1 MKLPLALLL
10 IVSALST
17 TMAAAPLAADSHIS
31 AVTAY
36 ADRAVVTRLAS
47 LNVTATGI
55 IEVAFERLPAG
66 LLDQSV
72 QVSGR
77 GAARSTI
84 LDVTTHPIFVDAN
97 ANDRVKALE
106 EELRALNTQDRT
118 LADRASVLN
127 HQREYV
133 LKIQTATTT
142 PTKDAGL
149 SVANADWTRALS
161 YSEEQLTKIATE
173 QRSVDSQREDLAAR
187 RAALEQQLNQLRG
200 SGSRSFKVVTVRLVA
215 TSAGQLDL
223 VLRYTVPGT
232 SWSPSYDARVSS
244 TDHSAQLGY
253 FGLVRQG
260 TGEDWKAVDL
270 TLSTARPSLGG
281 AAPSLNPWIV
291 QQREYQPPQP
301 IPMAARQMRLKGEVG
316 IAGAADATV
325 AQEAAFAEAQ
335 IANQATSAS
344 FHIQTPT
351 TVPSDNSP
359 QKVPVTSVAL
369 ATAPEYSATP
379 KHVAAAFLTT
389 KVTNNSDFPLL
400 AGSMNVFL
408 DDTFVAS
415 SSLPSVMPGEKF
427 DLALGADEGI
437 AIKRKLNNRFTEDT
451 GLVNKSK
458 KITYDY
464 TISVQNNK
472 KTAEKIVVVDQ
483 VPVSRHE
490 KIAVKVIAPTE
501 REAKPDAEGII
512 KWTLSLNPG
521 EKRDLPLKFSIEYP
535 ADFPIVGL
543 E

>member
-1 MKLPLALLL
+1 
-10 IVSALST
+10 
-17 TMAAAPLAADSHIS
+17 
-31 AVTAY
+31 
-36 ADRAVVTRLAS
+36 
-47 LNVTATGI
+47 
-55 IEVAFERLPAG
+55 
-66 LLDQSV
+66 
-72 QVSGR
+72 
-77 GAARSTI
+77 
-84 LDVTTHPIFVDAN
+84 
-97 ANDRVKALE
+97 
-106 EELRALNTQDRT
+106 
-118 LADRASVLN
+118 
-127 HQREYV
+127 
-133 LKIQTATTT
+133 
-142 PTKDAGL
+142 
-149 SVANADWTRALS
+149 
-161 YSEEQLTKIATE
+161 
-173 QRSVDSQREDLAAR
+173 
-187 RAALEQQLNQLRG
+187 
-200 SGSRSFKVVTVRLVA
+200 LVA

-281 AAPSLNPWIV
+281 AAPILNPWIV
-291 QQREYQPPQP
+291 QQREYQPSQP

-400 AGSMNVFL
+400 AGPMNVFL

-501 REAKPDAEGII
+501 REAKPDAEGTI